1 MAIIESRD
9 FTLEELFGYFYVVR
23 AYQREYVW
31 EEKHV
36 NDLLNDVYIQFDE
49 NKSGSDWEYFIGSI
63 IVCES
68 KNVYELIDG
77 QQRMTT
83 ICLILCAIRDFIQ
96 ELEPNKSLDALKK
109 LIASSSTDRDG
120 NEKFRDRIELQYD
133 EDSRKVLE
141 NIAREQSFYGIPQNS
156 SVEKIK
162 NAYKS
167 ALDFLKEEFGQH
179 QNTIQ
184 QVRKFYACFIKN
196 VKLVRVETKSMSQ
209 ALTVFSTINN
219 RGVGLD
225 GMDLL
230 KNLMFI
236 QIANKD
242 FNKLKEK
249 WKVMLDIIFKSK
261 EKPLRFSLSLLK
273 SDRKSV
279 V

>member
-225 GMDLL
+225 G
-230 KNLMFI
+230 
-236 QIANKD
+236 
-242 FNKLKEK
+242 
-249 WKVMLDIIFKSK
+249 
-261 EKPLRFSLSLLK
+261 
-273 SDRKSV
+273 
-279 V
+279 